1 MFSRSCTH
9 RLPST
14 PGMFE
19 CANRGHRPLR
29 LPSSRVGD
37 GVCDCCD
44 GSDESEGR
52 CEPSCDGASEAWVTR
67 LADRCVPSAGCVNR
81 DETYAVLGKRTK

>member
-1 MFSRSCTH
+1 MAA
-9 RLPST
+9 
-14 PGMFE
+14 GVFE

-44 GSDESEGR
+44 GSDEPAGACRTS
-52 CEPSCDGASEAWVTR
+52 CEEVSHAWIES
-67 LADRCVPSAGCVNR
+67 LADRYKTCS
-81 DETYAVLGKRTK
+81 DFFDLFF